1 MNISFN
7 TKKLAKI
14 FNSRREI
21 IKEYG
26 EVRGK
31 AIIGRMGVLLAA
43 NCLEDV
49 PPVPPP
55 RRHELRENR
64 KGQFAVDIT
73 KNYRLVFVPNNDPL
87 PQNKDGGLD
96 LKKITDVKILG
107 VEDYHGQ

>member
-1 MNISFN
+1 MKISYN

-14 FNSRREI
+14 FNSQREI

-31 AIIGRMGVLLAA
+31 AIMRRMAVLSAA
-43 NCLEDV
+43 SCLEDV
-49 PPVPPP
+49 PAVPPP

-73 KNYRLVFVPNNDPL
+73 GNYRLVFVPDNDPL
-87 PQNKDGGLD
+87 PLNKDGGLE
-96 LKKITDVKILG
+96 LKRINEIKILG